1 MPDGGNR
8 NMLWPNVVGQSG
20 TARAAPVL
28 VTSPPKTMS
37 TPVAAAV
44 STARRCA
51 GLIRGSPSVRPR
63 PRRPGRGLV
72 LREVVLGG
80 FRIAVLVRAPVDGR
94 QRGAPVEVRRRR
106 GRRPLE
112 RGGVPGV
119 QRRLAAGEQRPEEVD
134 RKEELADPQADRTV
148 RHEDVPVLLV

>member
-1 MPDGGNR
+1 MPDGGYR

-63 PRRPGRGLV
+63 PRPGRGLG
-72 LREVVLGG
+72 LRQVVLGRLG
-80 FRIAVLVRAPVDGR
+80 VAVLVRPPVHGR
-94 QRGAPVEVRRRR
+94 QRRTPVQVRWGR
-106 GRRPLE
+106 GRR
-112 RGGVPGV
+112 
-119 QRRLAAGEQRPEEVD
+119 
-134 RKEELADPQADRTV
+134 
-148 RHEDVPVLLV
+148 

>member
-51 GLIRGSPSVRPR
+51 DLIRGSPSVGPR
-63 PRRPGRGLV
+63 PRSGRGLA
-72 LREVVLGG
+72 LREEILGG
-80 FRIAVLVRAPVDGR
+80 FRIAVLVRPPVDGR
-94 QRGAPVEVRRRR
+94 QRGTPVEMRRRR
-106 GRRPLE
+106 GGLP
-112 RGGVPGV
+112 
-119 QRRLAAGEQRPEEVD
+119 
-134 RKEELADPQADRTV
+134 
-148 RHEDVPVLLV
+148 